1 MNPTDSFMFFYSLT
15 VLSIFAPPS
24 PFPDLFAASIGPVLF
39 LILSTQPD
47 VWRAWLGRAKPVP
60 PSVQATWIASDAES
74 SKGPPAYL
82 SASLNDSKGLGRTVN
97 VGAQLTAL
105 QYKSLHWQRLS
116 LSGDTSTTSDSL
128 GAKTVRSHHFE
139 RPGMV

>member
-1 MNPTDSFMFFYSLT
+1 MNPTDPFMFFYSLT

-39 LILSTQPD
+39 LVLSTQPD

-74 SKGPPAYL
+74 SKGPQTYI
-82 SASLNDSKGLGRTVN
+82 SARLNDSKGLGRTVD
-97 VGAQLTAL
+97 VGAQWTAL
-105 QYKSLHWQRLS
+105 QYKSLQRIS
-116 LSGDTSTTSDSL
+116 LSDDTSTTSDSL

-139 RPGMV
+139 RHGMV